1 MKPLTYASHVLP
13 REKHSRR
20 IRVFEY
26 KPCLKPRTSLRG
38 RISSTKAMIYFQKH
52 GCTLR
57 TGGMQHPR
65 VFLPMNQVMGN
76 SQLNNY
82 AVMRR
87 RRPHGPRERDRDHN
101 LRLAMA
107 LANS

>member
-1 MKPLTYASHVLP
+1 MS
-13 REKHSRR
+13 
-20 IRVFEY
+20 
-26 KPCLKPRTSLRG
+26 
-38 RISSTKAMIYFQKH
+38 YFQKH

-65 VFLPMNQVMGN
+65 RRVFLAMNQVMGN
-76 SQLNNY
+76 SQLNSY

-87 RRPHGPRERDRDHN
+87 RRPHGPIKRDRDHN